1 MGPGMQLTRRAMLG
15 RGIVAGLL
23 AGAAGTAWAE
33 APSVSL
39 LPRRRG
45 AGGAPQVVPGS
56 AEPLVA
62 AAKLGGAV
70 GFVVLDAATGTV
82 LEARDPDLA
91 LPPASVMKAVTA
103 GFALDRLG
111 PTHRFVTRVL
121 ATGPI
126 SDGIVQGDLI
136 LAGGGDPT
144 LDTDML
150 GDLAARLAATGLRGV
165 TGRFGLWAGALPA
178 LERIDSEQ
186 PDFVGYNPAIGG
198 LNLNYNRVHFEW
210 RRAGSDWALSMDA
223 RAERFIPP
231 VRLARVRVVQR
242 DLPVFAWEGPEQWSV
257 ASAALGKGGARWLPV
272 RHPAAYAG
280 EVFQTLCA
288 AQGIRLPDP
297 VLLDRLPQAR
307 ELARHD
313 SAALDAI
320 LRDMLK
326 HSTNLTAEV
335 TGLAASQAASLAG
348 SARSMQEWARLHH
361 GVPAHI
367 ADHSGLGADS
377 RITAAS
383 LARLMA
389 GLGQGPLPALLKE
402 HGMRDAEGRVA
413 KGHPVRVQAKTGTL
427 NFVSTLAGY
436 IDPPGGRRLAFA
448 ILSGDLAR
456 RAALPPEDRERPPG
470 GEAWAKRARGLQGQ
484 LLARWAGLYA

>member
-1 MGPGMQLTRRAMLG
+1 MGPKMQLTRR
-15 RGIVAGLL
+15 GLL
-23 AGAAGTAWAE
+23 AGVLAGAASAAWAD
-33 APSVSL
+33 APAVSL
-39 LPRRRG
+39 MPRRRG
-45 AGGAPQVVPGS
+45 AGGTPPVLPGS
-56 AEPLVA
+56 ADRLVT

-70 GFVVLDAATGTV
+70 GFVVMDATTGAV
-82 LEARDPDLA
+82 LEARDADQP

-111 PTHRFVTRVL
+111 SSHRFATRVL
-121 ATGPI
+121 ATGPV
-126 SDGIVQGDLI
+126 SGGIVQGDLI
-136 LAGGGDPT
+136 LAGGGDPA

-150 GDLAARLAATGLRGV
+150 GDLVARLAATGLRGV
-165 TGRFGLWAGALPA
+165 TGRFALWAGALPA
-178 LERIDSEQ
+178 LDRIDGEQ

-198 LNLNYNRVHFEW
+198 LNLNFNRVHFEW
-210 RRAGSDWALSMDA
+210 RRAGADWTLRMDA
-223 RAERFIPP
+223 RAERFMPP
-231 VRLARVRVVQR
+231 VHLARVRVVQR
-242 DLPVFAWEGPEQWSV
+242 DLPVFAWEGDEQWSV

-272 RHPAAYAG
+272 RHPAGYAG

-288 AQGIRLPDP
+288 AQGIKLPAP
-297 VLLDRLPQAR
+297 VLLDQLPAAR

-313 SAALDAI
+313 SAPLDLI

-335 TGLAASQAASLAG
+335 AGLTASQAASLRG
-348 SARSMQEWARLHH
+348 SARAMQEWARLRH
-361 GVPAHI
+361 GVAAQI
-367 ADHSGLGADS
+367 ADHSGLGAGS
-377 RITAAS
+377 RISAVQ

-389 GLGQGPLPALLKE
+389 GQAGGALPALLKE

-470 GEAWAKRARGLQGQ
+470 GEAWAKRARLLQGQ
-484 LLARWAGLYA
+484 LVARWAGLYA